1 MRTFIRILKYAP
13 PMSSFLLTYGVFTV
27 FYVVFNLINFSALI
41 PILEVLFDQNEIA
54 TSEAPGTVG
63 IGSLK
68 DWYHYYFDNL
78 ILKEGK
84 SSALGAICVI
94 VLVSVF
100 LANLFR
106 YLADI
111 TLVKLRVS
119 IISKMRARLFENII
133 ELPLSF
139 FSERK
144 KGDLVARFTTDIQ
157 EIEVSIIYSL
167 KVFLKEPLVIIGFL
181 FILFSI
187 SAELTLYSLILL
199 PVSGIAISGIAKKL
213 KGNATKSQA
222 ILGEINAVI
231 SESIWGIRIIKA
243 FGANSFAKKQMKAQI
258 QKYAHVD
265 SIIGKRF
272 QLAGPMSEFLGVFTV
287 VVILLIGG
295 KMVLSN
301 QGSLSTPEFL
311 AFLIIFSQVLP
322 PAKSI
327 SQAYTL
333 MQKGLASADRIFE
346 LQDTNFKIL
355 EAATPIRIKTFTK
368 SIRFEKVCF
377 GYSSTPILKRINLE
391 IKKGKRYALVG
402 LSGSGKSTLAD
413 LIARFH
419 DPTEGNIFIDNLN
432 LKNCCLDDLRKLIGF
447 VNQEPILF
455 NDTVFN
461 NIALGDANANLEKV
475 TAAAAIANASE
486 FIEQLAEG
494 YHANIGERGN
504 KLSGGQKQR
513 IAIARAV
520 YNNPPILILD
530 EATTSLDANSEKLVH
545 EALSNLMAGRTTL
558 IISHN
563 LELVDEVDYLYQ
575 LENGELKKTGIHE
588 LLDDGSLKL
597 SSGF

>member
-1 MRTFIRILKYAP
+1 M
-13 PMSSFLLTYGVFTV
+13 TYGVFTV

-41 PILEVLFDQNEIA
+41 PILEVLFDQNEIVI
-54 TSEAPGTVG
+54 SEAPGTIG
-63 IGSLK
+63 IGTLK
-68 DWYHYYFDNL
+68 GWYHYYFNTL
-78 ILKEGK
+78 IFKEGK
-84 SSALGAICVI
+84 STALMVICVI

-100 LANLFR
+100 FANLFR

-111 TLVKLRVS
+111 TLVKLRIS
-119 IISKMRARLFENII
+119 MISKMRTGLFESII
-133 ELPLSF
+133 ELPLRF

-144 KGDLVARFTTDIQ
+144 KGDLIARFTTDIQ
-157 EIEVSIIYSL
+157 EIELSIIYAL

-181 FILFSI
+181 FILFTI

-213 KGNATKSQA
+213 KGSAAKSQA

-243 FGANSFAKKQMKAQI
+243 FSANTFARKQMKAQI
-258 QKYAHVD
+258 QKYADVD

-295 KMVLSN
+295 KIVLSN
-301 QGSLSTPEFL
+301 QGSLSAPEFL

-333 MQKGLASADRIFE
+333 MQKGLASADRVFE
-346 LQDTNFKIL
+346 LQDTSFKIQ
-355 EAATPIRIKTFTK
+355 EVANPIRIKTFTE
-368 SIRFEKVCF
+368 SIRFEKVSF
-377 GYSSTPILKRINLE
+377 GYSSTPILKRISLE
-391 IKKGKRYALVG
+391 IRKGKRYALVG

-419 DPTEGNIFIDNLN
+419 DPTEGDIFIDNVN

-455 NDTVFN
+455 NDTIFN

-475 TAAAAIANASE
+475 TMAAVIANASD
-486 FIEQLAEG
+486 FIEQMAEG
-494 YHANIGERGN
+494 YHSNIGERGN

-520 YNNPPILILD
+520 FKDPPILILD

-545 EALSNLMAGRTTL
+545 EALSNLMESRTTL
-558 IISHN
+558 IISHD

-575 LENGELKKTGIHE
+575 LENGALKKTGIHE
-588 LLDDGSLKL
+588 LLKAGSLKIP
-597 SSGF
+597 SGI